1 MDSIVLTNALF
12 LFTEIIVTK
21 CVIAAIKIVMWRQA
35 VELSQLLQLLLGV
48 RNFDF
53 IIITY
58 LNNSMILKYKHLIT
72 TI

>member
-12 LFTEIIVTK
+12 LFTERIVTK

-35 VELSQLLQLLLGV
+35 VELSQLLQLSLGV

-53 IIITY
+53 IITY
-58 LNNSMILKYKHLIT
+58 LNNSMNLKYKNLIT
-72 TI
+72 KI